1 MKRLFENV
9 LSVLIVMA
17 LLSLASCSS
26 SKKKDVMEGM
36 ESDAMTLAAKINI
49 GWNLGNALEVP
60 LGEGGETG
68 WGNPKTTKELIDL
81 VKASG
86 FNAVR
91 IPCAWDSYADDS
103 LRVISPE
110 WMARVKE
117 VVDYCID
124 NELYAILNIHWDG
137 GWLENNSTIDKLEAV
152 NQQQC
157 DFWMQ
162 IADYFKDYDEHL
174 LFAGCNEPNISRYEG
189 AEKSRQGMSILKA
202 YEQSFVNVVRATG
215 GRNKYRNLIVQGP
228 HADIDCTEQFYG
240 EMPKDIVPNRLM
252 MEVHCYTPWNFCGMK
267 KDESWGKSYYFW
279 GKDYHKEGSERNA
292 EWGEEEDIK
301 KMFQKMKTLFV
312 DKGVPVILGEY
323 GAIRR
328 ESEELGNNK
337 EKIELHRLSRAYYVR
352 FVTEQAKN
360 CGMVPFYWDNGYLD
374 FGIFD
379 RKEYKVTEPEI
390 LQALM
395 EGAKAGCYPY

>member
-1 MKRLFENV
+1 MKRIVNV
-9 LSVLIVMA
+9 WLPVVALA
-17 LLSLASCSS
+17 LLVSCTSAP
-26 SKKKDVMEGM
+26 KTDVDKAGM
-36 ESDAMTLAAKINI
+36 ESDAMTLAAKIGL
-49 GWNLGNALEVP
+49 GWNLGNTLEVP
-60 LGEGGETG
+60 LSNGGETG

-91 IPCAWDSYADDS
+91 IPCAWDGYADS
-103 LRVISPE
+103 VKVISSE

-124 NELYAILNIHWDG
+124 NDMYAILNIHWDG
-137 GWLENNSTIDKLEAV
+137 GWLENNSTIDKLEKV

-162 IADYFKDYDEHL
+162 IAEYFRDYDERL
-174 LFAGCNEPNISRYEG
+174 LFAGCNEPNIPRYEG
-189 AEKSRQGMSILKA
+189 EKMAREGMSILKA

-228 HADIDCTEQFYG
+228 HADIDCTYQYYG
-240 EMPKDIVPNRLM
+240 EMPKDVVPDRLM

-267 KDESWGKSYYFW
+267 QDESWGKTYYFW
-279 GKDYHKEGSERNA
+279 GKDFHQEGSDRNS

-301 KMFQKMKTLFV
+301 RMFQKMKTQFV

-328 ESEELGNNK
+328 EELEENK
-337 EKIELHRLSRAYYVR
+337 EKLESHLKSRAYYVQ
-352 FVTEQAKN
+352 FVTKEAKN
-360 CGMVPFYWDNGYLD
+360 YGMVPFYWDNGYVD
-374 FGIFD
+374 FGIFNRRTNSVSD
-379 RKEYKVTEPEI
+379 SLVLK
-390 LQALM
+390 ALISGAA
-395 EGAKAGCYPY
+395 EGKYPF